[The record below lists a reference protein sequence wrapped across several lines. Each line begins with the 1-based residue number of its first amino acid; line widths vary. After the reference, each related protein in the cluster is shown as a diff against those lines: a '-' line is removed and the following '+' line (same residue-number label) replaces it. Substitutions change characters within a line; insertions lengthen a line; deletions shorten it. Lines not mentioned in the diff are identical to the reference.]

1 MCNLVL
7 GSHTVNFVMLL
18 DLYYERC
25 FLRKEVSVMMLL
37 SEGSFDAVCATV
49 VSDCG
54 SPIGVACS
62 ECEVL
67 GLEWVH
73 AVALVVFDALPPS
86 GLYSLPGSSVHEIIQ
101 AKVLEWVAMPSSKES
116 SQPRD
121 QTHISFFFFFL
132 SPYFLSLLHWQV
144 VL

>member
-54 SPIGVACS
+54 SPI
-62 ECEVL
+62 
-67 GLEWVH
+67 LEWP
-73 AVALVVFDALPPS
+73 ALNVRCLALS
-86 GLYSLPGSSVHEIIQ
+86 GC
-101 AKVLEWVAMPSSKES
+101 MP
-116 SQPRD
+116 
-121 QTHISFFFFFL
+121 
-132 SPYFLSLLHWQV
+132 LL
-144 VL
+144 

>member
-37 SEGSFDAVCATV
+37 SEGSFDTVCAIA

-54 SPIGVACS
+54 SPM
-62 ECEVL
+62 
-67 GLEWVH
+67 LEWSVLN
-73 AVALVVFDALPPS
+73 VKCLALS
-86 GLYSLPGSSVHEIIQ
+86 GC
-101 AKVLEWVAMPSSKES
+101 MP
-116 SQPRD
+116 
-121 QTHISFFFFFL
+121 
-132 SPYFLSLLHWQV
+132 LL
-144 VL
+144 